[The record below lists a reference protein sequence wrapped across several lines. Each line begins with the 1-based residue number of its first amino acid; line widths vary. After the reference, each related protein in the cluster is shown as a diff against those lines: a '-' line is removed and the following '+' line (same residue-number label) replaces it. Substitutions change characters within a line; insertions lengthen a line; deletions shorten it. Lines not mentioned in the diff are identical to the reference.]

1 MDVLLFLAGALFWTL
16 LVAVPGVYLYKKVK
30 ASSAMAVPI
39 TRSAE
44 ATLVAV
50 AQRLG
55 ATRDEPRTDRWGTQ
69 YLSKVH
75 YPCPGMSAALTYG
88 MIQGSSKIE
97 RVMLPYL
104 ILQPSAGSAW
114 RESPEGAIQRA
125 LAAIGHRARRAERY
139 EGGFIVYL
147 EPPEKRRS
155 GNFAAPL
162 VEGIVDVDTLVQ
174 MVEVSCQAAR
184 SAIVAARPLAH

>member
-1 MDVLLFLAGALFWTL
+1 
-16 LVAVPGVYLYKKVK
+16 
-30 ASSAMAVPI
+30 
-39 TRSAE
+39 
-44 ATLVAV
+44 
-50 AQRLG
+50 
-55 ATRDEPRTDRWGTQ
+55 
-69 YLSKVH
+69 
-75 YPCPGMSAALTYG
+75 MSAALTYG
-88 MIQGSSKIE
+88 AIQGSSKIE

-104 ILQPSAGSAW
+104 IFHPSAGGAW

-125 LAAIGHRARRAERY
+125 LAAIGHEARRTERY

-184 SAIVAARPLAH
+184 SALVGARPLAH